1 MRMAL
6 SPAANW
12 AMAARRRAS
21 SKPMGRLGPG
31 FDVLLGNP
39 ADRVPENKPLLKKYG
54 ACSLGQDASDPN
66 CDKVKQDVAM
76 PDTNRI
82 VGFRVGTMPSY
93 PMKVRFTDAQDN
105 VYTLL
110 VKEKFAACAG
120 ALANCPSNRASIV
133 DQSACSVMTPEGAKH
148 PKSDTWCVGANPNQ
162 SRENDEAAIKN
173 HLSYPVPVQYLP

>member
-1 MRMAL
+1 
-6 SPAANW
+6 
-12 AMAARRRAS
+12 
-21 SKPMGRLGPG
+21 
-31 FDVLLGNP
+31 
-39 ADRVPENKPLLKKYG
+39 
-54 ACSLGQDASDPN
+54 
-66 CDKVKQDVAM
+66 M